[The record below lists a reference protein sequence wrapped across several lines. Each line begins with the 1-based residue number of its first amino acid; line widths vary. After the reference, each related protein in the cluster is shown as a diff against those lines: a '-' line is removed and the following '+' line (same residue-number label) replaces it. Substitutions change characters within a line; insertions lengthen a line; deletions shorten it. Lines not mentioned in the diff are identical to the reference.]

1 MASGE
6 PGVGPCALAGMTPAM
21 SGYTL
26 DDLPEWPVGTASV
39 LATVDAGG
47 TPHAIPV
54 STARRAGP
62 RRILFA
68 LGPKRGSH
76 ARLAADARATIVI
89 LAAGVAISAEGTVR
103 VVAAP
108 LDPDG
113 RVDAFE
119 LTVETIWNHNAP
131 TFGMDE
137 GVRWHWTDDGAK
149 AGDAAVHAA
158 LADLA

>member
-1 MASGE
+1 MIGK
-6 PGVGPCALAGMTPAM
+6 V
-21 SGYTL
+21 
-26 DDLPEWPVGTASV
+26 PVGGDAPI
-39 LATVDAGG
+39 TVQTMTN
-47 TPHAIPV
+47 TPT
-54 STARRAGP
+54 S
-62 RRILFA
+62 
-68 LGPKRGSH
+68 
-76 ARLAADARATIVI
+76 DARATIVI

-103 VVAAP
+103 LVAAP
-108 LDPDG
+108 LDPEG

-158 LADLA
+158 LAELA